1 MIRRRRL
8 LPTCLVVVLSTLN
21 AHTLGASTPVSVD
34 VARGADKAYVVDATF
49 DVNVPA
55 AVAWDVLTDYEGIG
69 RFVSSIRQSTILK
82 RETGRVILEQHG
94 VGRAWIVPL
103 PMHVVL
109 DVREQDQR
117 MLVFRDVCGKSFTT
131 YEGTWEIAET
141 DGGTRVIYRLKADPN
156 GGQPAMLARPAIRG
170 SVRKLL
176 AEVRA
181 EILLRAAR

>member
-1 MIRRRRL
+1 
-8 LPTCLVVVLSTLN
+8 
-21 AHTLGASTPVSVD
+21 
-34 VARGADKAYVVDATF
+34 
-49 DVNVPA
+49 
-55 AVAWDVLTDYEGIG
+55 
-69 RFVSSIRQSTILK
+69 
-82 RETGRVILEQHG
+82 
-94 VGRAWIVPL
+94 
-103 PMHVVL
+103 
-109 DVREQDQR
+109 